1 MEYLSYT
8 QSLVLLR
15 FNRFEKPLY
24 GRKELQRDLQRLLSS
39 LPRGH
44 LRTIAAISSNTESPS
59 TDEMG
64 LIPLSPL
71 REAGVE
77 AYCLSR
83 PRVSPYP
90 KARPASTAYHDRQRR
105 HSPYDCTGVFILTT
119 HITWNADYWILYSL
133 HLQKGVLTRLYCHR
147 PVSQSRNYNLKGVL
161 ALIDTWLTHSSL
173 GEVQEDAPPV
183 LEIYGMFG
191 LRPEPEE
198 VDEIEWA
205 EMQLLKE
212 YGIDISS
219 RIRFLTMEEAPPCP
233 SCRIGT
239 VT

>member
-1 MEYLSYT
+1 
-8 QSLVLLR
+8 
-15 FNRFEKPLY
+15 
-24 GRKELQRDLQRLLSS
+24 
-39 LPRGH
+39 
-44 LRTIAAISSNTESPS
+44 
-59 TDEMG
+59 
-64 LIPLSPL
+64 
-71 REAGVE
+71 
-77 AYCLSR
+77 
-83 PRVSPYP
+83 
-90 KARPASTAYHDRQRR
+90 
-105 HSPYDCTGVFILTT
+105 
-119 HITWNADYWILYSL
+119 
-133 HLQKGVLTRLYCHR
+133 
-147 PVSQSRNYNLKGVL
+147 LKGVL